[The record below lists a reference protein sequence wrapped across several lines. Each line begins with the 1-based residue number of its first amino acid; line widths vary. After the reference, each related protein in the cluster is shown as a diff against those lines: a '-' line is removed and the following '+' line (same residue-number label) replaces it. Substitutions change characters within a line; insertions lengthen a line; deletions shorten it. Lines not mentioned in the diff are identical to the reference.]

1 MENKDKLYVIND
13 HRFVAESTEE
23 ALQMWNDFNTGN
35 SDKAKE
41 IETLVLDKKNSPVWT
56 REKIKEL
63 LETYERMKY
72 M

>member
-1 MENKDKLYVIND
+1 MTNNDKLYVIND
-13 HRFVAESTEE
+13 YRFVAESTEE

-63 LETYERMKY
+63 LEYYEKMKY